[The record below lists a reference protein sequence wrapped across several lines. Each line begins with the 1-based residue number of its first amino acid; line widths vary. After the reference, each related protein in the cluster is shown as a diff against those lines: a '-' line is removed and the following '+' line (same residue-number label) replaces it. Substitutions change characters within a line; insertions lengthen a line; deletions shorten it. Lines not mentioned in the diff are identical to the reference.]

1 QAPETSARAALPTM
15 EKRACSRELHAD
27 LVHIAPAPALA
38 RLERGD
44 DRMLRRVEMLRG
56 VLVLRVVAAADV
68 AAGAAKAQVQPAIAG
83 PETLLAALGAGAVG
97 LHRPEMAAAHPR
109 YF

>member
-44 DRMLRRVEMLRG
+44 DRVLGRVEVLRG

-68 AAGAAKAQVQPAIAG
+68 AAGAAKAQVQPAIAH
-83 PETLLAALGAGAVG
+83 LQAFLAAPGPRPTG
-97 LHRPEMAAAHPR
+97 LHRA
-109 YF
+109 